1 MIRWTLP
8 LTKVTRCGGSAAR
21 AYATAGPASTSRCS
35 RAGSSWGP
43 PTGRAAWSPAGEPSR
58 DPARLPGS
66 AVVMAA
72 SSPGPP
78 GRTTDGSAP
87 TGSPA
92 AFDPPA
98 HLAGDLPL
106 GIPFGQVLPLVV
118 GPLAA
123 GQCQLDLH
131 VAAGEVEL
139 QRHQGQPALLRPL
152 LQPLDLGLVQQQ
164 LSLPPGRVVGP
175 GALRVLGDVHALQPD
190 LALVDRRVPVHQRGA
205 ALPQGLD
212 LGAHQRDAGLVRVHD
227 RVVVPGLAVGRDDLP
242 VGGRAVRRDRHAY
255 NRTYR
260 RSVTYAATLAR
271 ITPTPATYRNFAAI
285 RPTSAST
292 APARPASAASSTN
305 GSCVYQREAPTSRM
319 MPVSTRRLNAATWI
333 VLEISSNAANACSS
347 ASAIAAF
354 RTPLN
359 SEKIRSS
366 TSDWPCTWSTPF
378 FPFGNCWAR
387 IV

>member
-21 AYATAGPASTSRCS
+21 AYATAGPASTSRCR
-35 RAGSSWGP
+35 RAGSSSGP

-152 LQPLDLGLVQQQ
+152 LQPLDL
-164 LSLPPGRVVGP
+164 
-175 GALRVLGDVHALQPD
+175 
-190 LALVDRRVPVHQRGA
+190 VDRRVPVHQRGA

-271 ITPTPATYRNFAAI
+271 ITPTPATYGLMARIEPTSIGGTMPDRIGSASVLSTNRNFAAI

-366 TSDWPCTWSTPF
+366 TSDWPGTWSTPF